1 MAKSNDK
8 IDPAAAEDNL
18 LHALESIKSLLEQSE
33 TKLTAARESISRAN
47 QPRKDTM
54 PAKEKNNEPV
64 VPILDDIVEPENYE
78 LPLEQEE
85 QAKEEEVAETLL
97 PDVGDAMDQAM
108 LDYLDALQASL
119 EKNVRNTLMRTVVN
133 IEKEVKKTINEQLD
147 VIRQQIRNKKD

>member
-18 LHALESIKSLLEQSE
+18 LNALESIKSLLEQSE

-47 QPRKDTM
+47 QPRKDAM
-54 PAKEKNNEPV
+54 PAKQKNNEPV

-78 LPLEQEE
+78 LPLESEE
-85 QAKEEEVAETLL
+85 QEVAETQQT
-97 PDVGDAMDQAM
+97 DVSDVMDQAM

-147 VIRQQIRNKKD
+147 ILRQQIRNKKD

>member
-18 LHALESIKSLLEQSE
+18 LNALENIKSLLEQSE

-47 QPRKDTM
+47 QPRKSSM

-85 QAKEEEVAETLL
+85 QAEEQEVAETQL
-97 PDVGDAMDQAM
+97 PDVSDAMDQAM
-108 LDYLDALQASL
+108 LDYLDALQANL

-133 IEKEVKKTINEQLD
+133 IEKEVKKTIHEQLD